1 MWKNEKVEGV
11 EQTYRG
17 QCDLCKNHSNELVEW
32 YSSRIEGYV
41 CPLCEAELTVELD
54 HQPHDTHDSWS
65 RE

>member
-17 QCDLCKNHSNELVEW
+17 QCDLCKNHSDELVEW
-32 YSSRIEGYV
+32 NYNSLTHV
-41 CPLCEAELTVELD
+41 CDSCESELEAKLEFSISYD
-54 HQPHDTHDSWS
+54 AWS